1 MKSVST
7 ALATHLAGEVT
18 TLATCWRITRADGV
32 VFRFTDHDR
41 DLVVE
46 GEAYAASAAYS
57 RTAISNDAGMGVDN
71 LDVEG
76 VFDSA
81 AVTEEELRAGLFDRA
96 EVRIFL
102 VNWAEPSMGNLRL
115 RRGWFGEVVLTEQ
128 GVFRTELRGLTQ
140 ALSQRIG
147 ELYSPECRADLGDHR
162 CRVPVWPPLVT
173 RETAY
178 ALGEHVRVATGSGT
192 GSQV

>member
-1 MKSVST
+1 MKAVS
-7 ALATHLAGEVT
+7 ASLATHLTGPVT
-18 TLATCWRITRADGV
+18 TLTTCWRITRTDGV

-41 DLVVE
+41 DLAVD
-46 GEAYAASAAYS
+46 GEVYEASGAYS

-81 AVTEEELRAGLFDRA
+81 AVTEEELRAGLFDQA

-102 VNWAEPSMGNLRL
+102 VNWVDPAMGALRL

-128 GVFRTELRGLTQ
+128 GVFRTEIRGLTQ

-147 ELYSPECRADLGDHR
+147 VEAPWKQEGAKSCASYG
-162 CRVPVWPPLVT
+162 
-173 RETAY
+173 
-178 ALGEHVRVATGSGT
+178 
-192 GSQV
+192 